1 MQSAF
6 SVPSILAVKRS
17 GFVED
22 HQLKLGGWFWQS
34 AKWLIAGG
42 VCAVSALVGIV
53 LEPTSKERSPEVAQ
67 NPSICDRH
75 IADITARS
83 RMASQKVSA

>member
-1 MQSAF
+1 MKSAF
-6 SVPSILAVKRS
+6 SVPSVLAVKCS

-22 HQLKLGGWFWQS
+22 QQLKLGGWFWPS

-53 LEPTSKERSPEVAQ
+53 LEPTSKERSPEVAR

-75 IADITARS
+75 IADITVRG
-83 RMASQKVSA
+83 RMASRKASG